1 MSKARI
7 LIVDD
12 ERLNINVMISI
23 LSEDYE
29 LVIAK
34 SGEQAL
40 KRVAAQAPDL
50 ILLDISMP
58 DMDGYTVFERIG
70 EMTGGKRIPIIF
82 ITAMR
87 SPEEE
92 IKGLKMGAVDYI
104 TKPFTPSIVE
114 VRVANQIEA
123 KRNRDELERLNRTDA
138 LTGIANRRR
147 FDEYIMLQRESIVRS
162 EAALSIIMIDID
174 HFKQFNDCYGHGAGD
189 DCLKRVA
196 TALASKLDRTTDFI
210 ARYGGEEFVVIL
222 PATDSEGAAQ
232 CAERLCEAVAELEIA
247 HDESGTCGHV
257 TASFGVATLLPE
269 QREVSVEDLLEWA
282 DQALYQAKTS
292 GRNQFHIARGG

>member
-147 FDEYIMLQRESIVRS
+147 FDEYITLQRESIVRS

-174 HFKQFNDCYGHGAGD
+174 HFKQFNDNYGHGAGD

-196 TALASKLDRTTDFI
+196 KALESQLDRSTDFI

-232 CAERLCEAVAELEIA
+232 CAERLCQAVSELNIQ
-247 HDESGTCGHV
+247 HDQSGTCGHV

-282 DQALYQAKTS
+282 DQALYQAKLS
-292 GRNQFHIARGG
+292 GRNQYRVAGP

>member
-12 ERLNINVMISI
+12 ERLNINVMVSI

-70 EMTGGKRIPIIF
+70 EMTGGKKIPIIF

-174 HFKQFNDCYGHGAGD
+174 HFKQFNDCYGHAAGD

-196 TALASKLDRTTDFI
+196 KALESRLDRTTDFI

-222 PATDSEGAAQ
+222 PATDSQGAAQ
-232 CAERLCEAVAELEIA
+232 CAERLCEAVSELDIL
-247 HDESGTCGHV
+247 HDQSGTCGHV

-282 DQALYQAKTS
+282 DQALYQAKLS
-292 GRNQFHIARGG
+292 GRNQYRVAGQG

>member
-12 ERLNINVMISI
+12 ERLNINVMVSI
-23 LSEDYE
+23 LSDDYE

-40 KRVAAQAPDL
+40 KRVEVQAPDL
-50 ILLDISMP
+50 ILLDICMP
-58 DMDGYTVFERIG
+58 DMDGYTVFEHIRA
-70 EMTGGKRIPIIF
+70 MTGNTKIPVIF

-138 LTGIANRRR
+138 LTGISNRRC
-147 FDEYIMLQRESIVRS
+147 FDEFITRQRESTVRS
-162 EAALSIIMIDID
+162 ETSLSIIMVDID
-174 HFKQFNDCYGHGAGD
+174 HFKEFNDCYGHAAGD
-189 DCLKRVA
+189 DCLKKVA
-196 TALASKLDRTTDFI
+196 KALDGELDRTTDFI

-222 PATDSEGAAQ
+222 PATDTEGATR
-232 CAERLCEAVAELEIA
+232 CAGRLCDAVSELNIKHEQSVTNA
-247 HDESGTCGHV
+247 HV
-257 TASFGVATLLPE
+257 TASFGVATLQPE
-269 QREVSVEDLLEWA
+269 QREVSAETLLEWA
-282 DQALYQAKTS
+282 DQALYQAKTL
-292 GRNQFHIARGG
+292 GRNQYQVSSQ